1 MRHSTIAA
9 AATALLLTASSVQAA
24 PTCDNRIGQTVK
36 CGTPT
41 AMPVGW
47 APSPAD
53 IIDRPETPGLN
64 PAESVALIYI
74 LGAFFAL
81 LALMPD
87 FDGWQDGDW
96 DEQEGDGRKRRR

>member
-1 MRHSTIAA
+1 MIAA
-9 AATALLLTASSVQAA
+9 VATLLLAASTVHAA
-24 PTCDNRIGQTVK
+24 PTCDDRSGQTVK

-47 APSPAD
+47 TPSPAD
-53 IIDRPETPGLN
+53 IVDRSVEPDLS
-64 PAESVALIYI
+64 PAETVALIYI

-81 LALMPD
+81 LALMPQ

-96 DEQEGDGRKRRR
+96 DEQEGDRKNRRRR